1 MAKINNQR
9 KLNSSSNHK
18 KISLKKISLKKINNK
33 NTSIQKM
40 TPLCYYM
47 LKDLLLAYQKI
58 LINYKPHIKYGDF
71 IDS

>member
-9 KLNSSSNHK
+9 KLNSSSNH
-18 KISLKKISLKKINNK
+18 KKISLKKINNK